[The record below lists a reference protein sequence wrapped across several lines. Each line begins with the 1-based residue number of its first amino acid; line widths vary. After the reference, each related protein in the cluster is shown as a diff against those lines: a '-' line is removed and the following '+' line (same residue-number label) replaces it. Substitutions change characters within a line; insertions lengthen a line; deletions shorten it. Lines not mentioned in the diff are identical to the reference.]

1 MLPVFYIL
9 KNCKI
14 NKNLIRVLPFFTFHK
29 LTPFVSLYS
38 ILSVFYL
45 LITLIISPVFPTFYT
60 NSYPSFFPTYANS
73 NFCLPYFIFF
83 FHHTICFSYPFPL
96 CICSYT
102 LFTNSRTVLQLFPLP
117 LSPLL
122 VHTDSTV
129 PIHTSDLITFSVYY
143 RLQSP
148 TTFLLILLSSQF
160 FLSFVC

>member
-83 FHHTICFSYPFPL
+83 FHHTVQSVFPTHFP
-96 CICSYT
+96 Y
-102 LFTNSRTVLQLFPLP
+102 LFVRIPYL
-117 LSPLL
+117 
-122 VHTDSTV
+122 
-129 PIHTSDLITFSVYY
+129 PIHALFCSSFPYHYLHSSFTQILLYQFT
-143 RLQSP
+143 P
-148 TTFLLILLSSQF
+148 LILLHFPSIIASSPRP
-160 FLSFVC
+160 LSY